1 MWIPNQQNQKN
12 VSLSQTLLFFLISLF
27 LRYLCG
33 FKPPKIKKRLY
44 TLVCVLDVFGGLTV
58 WQHDNNKKKKET
70 TPCMG
75 SLVGGSGELVV

>member
-1 MWIPNQQNQKN
+1 V
-12 VSLSQTLLFFLISLF
+12 VSEPTKPKKCVFEPDASFFLISLF